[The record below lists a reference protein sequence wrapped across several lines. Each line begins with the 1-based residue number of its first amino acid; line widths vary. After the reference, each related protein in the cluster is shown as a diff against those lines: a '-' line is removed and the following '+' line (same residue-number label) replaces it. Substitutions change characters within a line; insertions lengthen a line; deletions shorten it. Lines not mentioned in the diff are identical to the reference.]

1 MSSRSS
7 NMTVIE
13 SGPAFKARKRGAMYY
28 LRRDWQKYLML
39 AIPLLHLLIFSYIP
53 MQGILIAFQKYNL
66 LKGIWG
72 SEWVGLDNFKHVF
85 TLPRFERVL
94 INTLRINLLSLIV
107 GFPAPIILAIM
118 ISEMKIKKI
127 VKVVQTVSYLPHFL
141 SSVIIAGIVYQL
153 CAPRTGLFNTIIT
166 SLGGSEV
173 PFITSP
179 GMWIATY
186 VISGVWEGVGWG
198 SIIYIAAIA
207 GINPELY
214 EAAVID
220 GANRLQR
227 ILHITL
233 PGIKPTIVIMLIL
246 KMGSLMSIGFERPFA
261 FTNPMVSDVSEVI
274 SLFVY
279 NVGLGEGNF
288 TIGTVVGLFQSAV
301 GAIMVI
307 TVNAIANALGEEG
320 LW

>member
-1 MSSRSS
+1 
-7 NMTVIE
+7 MTVIE
-13 SGPAFKARKRGAMYY
+13 SGPVFKPKKRGIMYY

-39 AIPLLHLLIFSYIP
+39 ALPLLHLFIFSYLP
-53 MQGILIAFQKYNL
+53 MHGILIAFQRYNL

-72 SEWVGLDNFKHVF
+72 SEWVGLENFKHVF

-94 INTLRINLLSLIV
+94 INTLRINLLSLVV

-141 SSVIIAGIVYQL
+141 STVIIGGIVYQL
-153 CAPRTGLFNTIIT
+153 CAPRTGLFNTFIT
-166 SLGGSEV
+166 ALGGNEI
-173 PFITSP
+173 PFLTDP
-179 GMWIATY
+179 VLWIVVY
-186 VISGVWEGVGWG
+186 VISGVWESAGWG
-198 SIIYIAAIA
+198 SIIYIAAIT

-227 ILHITL
+227 IWHITL
-233 PGIKPTIVIMLIL
+233 PGIKPTIVLMLIL
-246 KMGSLMSIGFERPFA
+246 KMGSLISIGFERPFA
-261 FTNPMVSDVSEVI
+261 FSNPLVSDVSEVI

-279 NVGLGEGNF
+279 YVGLGEGNF
-288 TIGTVVGLFQSAV
+288 TVATVVGLFQSAV
-301 GAIMVI
+301 GALMVI
-307 TVNAIANALGEEG
+307 IVNAIANALGEDG